1 MVILLNLNKVSNI
14 MHYKLQKLENT
25 VLNITLFCQM
35 VNVIRILIEIFKI
48 HIELIPFVHYI
59 NQNLISLDLLKE
71 IIIFNAFWSL
81 IFYTIIWVLK
91 IILNK

>member
-1 MVILLNLNKVSNI
+1 

-25 VLNITLFCQM
+25 ILNITLFCQM
-35 VNVIRILIEIFKI
+35 ANVTRILIEIFKI
-48 HIELIPFVHYI
+48 PNELIPYVHYI

-91 IILNK
+91 IILKK